1 MLAAR
6 TPPRLTEPTQT
17 RVSTKPS
24 IVAVG
29 CFAAAAGPRM
39 GMGALEGGDSAAGKA
54 SNVEIDRVAQHYF
67 AAPAML
73 GRETL
78 PVLTT
83 LTAKEAEQRAGK
95 THLLCFQLFLR

>member
-1 MLAAR
+1 
-6 TPPRLTEPTQT
+6 
-17 RVSTKPS
+17 
-24 IVAVG
+24 
-29 CFAAAAGPRM
+29 M